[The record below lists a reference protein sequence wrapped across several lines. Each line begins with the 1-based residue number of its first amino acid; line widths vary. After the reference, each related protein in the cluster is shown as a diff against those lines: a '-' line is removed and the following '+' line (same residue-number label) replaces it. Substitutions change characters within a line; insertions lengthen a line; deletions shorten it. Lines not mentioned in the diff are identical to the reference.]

1 MKTGIVLVLSG
12 LLALS
17 PVVAAAQPQ
26 QVAAQPQQTSGGA
39 MNGEASG
46 DITGL
51 STEVMIGAAAIG
63 ALIILCVAVFCDGSS
78 SSTTTTP

>member
-12 LLALS
+12 LLVLS

-51 STEVMIGAAAIG
+51 TTEVMIGAAAIG

>member
-1 MKTGIVLVLSG
+1 MKTGLVLVLSG
-12 LLALS
+12 LLVLS

-51 STEVMIGAAAIG
+51 TTEVMIGAAAIG

-78 SSTTTTP
+78 SSTTTP